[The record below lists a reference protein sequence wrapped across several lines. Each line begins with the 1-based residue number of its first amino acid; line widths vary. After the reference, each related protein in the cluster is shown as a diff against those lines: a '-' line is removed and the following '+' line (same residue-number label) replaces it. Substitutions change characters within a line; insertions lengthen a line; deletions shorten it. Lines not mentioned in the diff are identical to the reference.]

1 MATPFETATRIIN
14 AIQKKF
20 PKHTQYVREIKTG
33 DFSFFELALRPNNG
47 GPLDE
52 VTTAYSSDYFGRIT
66 EDNIKEK
73 AGRIH
78 RDFRI
83 LMGLPPTEAPK

>member
-1 MATPFETATRIIN
+1 MTPFETATKILN

-33 DFSFFELALRPNNG
+33 DFSFFELALRPERG
-47 GPLDE
+47 SHMDE
-52 VTTAYSSDYFGRIT
+52 VTTAYSSEYFAEIT
-66 EDNIKEK
+66 DENIRERAQK
-73 AGRIH
+73 IH

-83 LMGLPPTEAPK
+83 LMGLPPLP